1 MMPITNAIP
10 AQICLRTEAQFTLGC
25 WVCLGMGR
33 AGVGET
39 QHLRRP
45 LLHLLVKGVR
55 AFVKALS
62 SRKLK
67 NE

>member
-1 MMPITNAIP
+1 
-10 AQICLRTEAQFTLGC
+10 
-25 WVCLGMGR
+25 MGR